1 MCDGI
6 KLICNEAGEWEKYD
20 DTWDIT
26 IHCRDEQENEKI
38 RAILTNLNL
47 SGWIATKDKLPEKFK
62 TVLCW
67 VRDKTIAGVE
77 TYILGSQDNGCWFL
91 KTYDIGTQSYP
102 VKDYEVVAWR
112 ELPEPYVE
120 VEK

>member
-6 KLICNEAGEWEKYD
+6 KLVCNEAGEWEKYD
-20 DTWDIT
+20 DTLDIT

-38 RAILTNLNL
+38 RAILANLNL
-47 SGWIATKDKLPEKFK
+47 SGWIAVKDKLPEKFK

-67 VRDKTIAGVE
+67 VRDKTIAGGE

-91 KTYDIGTQSYP
+91 MTYDIATQSYP

>member
-6 KLICNEAGEWEKYD
+6 KLVCNEAGEWEKYD

-26 IHCRDEQENEKI
+26 IHCRVEQENEKI

-67 VRDKTIAGVE
+67 VRDKTIAGGE

-91 KTYDIGTQSYP
+91 NTYDIGTQSYP

>member
-1 MCDGI
+1 MAVI
-6 KLICNEAGEWEKYD
+6 QQIA
-20 DTWDIT
+20 
-26 IHCRDEQENEKI
+26 RVREN
-38 RAILTNLNL
+38 
-47 SGWIATKDKLPEKFK
+47 DKQRS
-62 TVLCW
+62 W
-67 VRDKTIAGVE
+67 VRDKTIAGGE

>member
-6 KLICNEAGEWEKYD
+6 KLVCNEAGEWEKYD

-67 VRDKTIAGVE
+67 VRDKTIAGGE
-77 TYILGSQDNGCWFL
+77 TYILGSQ
-91 KTYDIGTQSYP
+91 
-102 VKDYEVVAWR
+102 V
-112 ELPEPYVE
+112 PEDL
-120 VEK
+120 

>member
-6 KLICNEAGEWEKYD
+6 KLVCNEAGEWEKYD

-67 VRDKTIAGVE
+67 VRRPLQESKPIFWDRRIMGAG
-77 TYILGSQDNGCWFL
+77 S
-91 KTYDIGTQSYP
+91 
-102 VKDYEVVAWR
+102 
-112 ELPEPYVE
+112 
-120 VEK
+120 

>member
-1 MCDGI
+1 MRDGI
-6 KLICNEAGEWEKYD
+6 KLVCNEAGEWEKYD

-67 VRDKTIAGVE
+67 ARDKTIAGVE

-91 KTYDIGTQSYP
+91 NTYDIGTQSYP

>member
-47 SGWIATKDKLPEKFK
+47 SGWIAVKDKLPEKFK

-67 VRDKTIAGVE
+67 VRDKTIAGGE
-77 TYILGSQDNGCWFL
+77 TYILGSQDNGCLFL
-91 KTYDIGTQSYP
+91 KTYDIGTQSCP